1 VTVLVTGA
9 TGFTG
14 GHLAAA
20 LARRGVGVRALV
32 RPRSLAR
39 FTGGDA
45 AAAGAVAVA
54 GDLAD
59 AQALARACAGV
70 DVVYHIAATYREAG
84 QPDSAYRAVN
94 VDGTRRLL
102 EAALAAGVRRVVHCS
117 TGGVHGH
124 IAHPPAT
131 EDAPFNPGDIYQETK
146 LEAEQLARRFGAERG
161 LDVVVAR
168 PIGIHGP
175 GDTRFLKMFRGL
187 ARGRFPMLGS
197 GRAYYHLTYIDDLV
211 EGFRLCGEVPAAAG
225 RTYILAGERYTTLR
239 DLVALVAEELGVRPP
254 WIRLPVW
261 PVWLAGLACEL
272 VCVPLRIEPPL
283 YRRRVDFYTKSRA
296 FDITRAKTELGYQP
310 RVDLREGIR
319 RTIAWYRAQGWL

>member
-1 VTVLVTGA
+1 MTVLVTGA

-14 GHLAAA
+14 GHLATA
-20 LARRGVGVRALV
+20 LARRGQSVRALV

-39 FTGGDA
+39 FQASDA
-45 AAAGAVAVA
+45 AAAGVAA
-54 GDLAD
+54 IEGDLASPD
-59 AQALARACAGV
+59 ALGRACAGV
-70 DVVYHIAATYREAG
+70 EVVYHIAATYREAG
-84 QPDSAYRAVN
+84 QPDAAYRAVN
-94 VDGTRRLL
+94 VEGTRHLL
-102 EAALAAGVRRVVHCS
+102 QAATAAGVRRVVHCS

-124 IAHPPAT
+124 IAHPPAN

-146 LEAEQLARRFGAERG
+146 LEAEQLARDFGLREG

-197 GRAYYHLTYIDDLV
+197 GQAFYHLTYIDDLV

-225 RTYILAGERYTTLR
+225 RTYILAGERYTTLKE
-239 DLVALVAEELGVRPP
+239 LVALVAEELGVAPP
-254 WIRLPVW
+254 RIHLPVW

-296 FDITRAKTELGYQP
+296 FDITRARTELGYRP
-310 RVDLREGIR
+310 AVDLREGIR
-319 RTIAWYRAQGWL
+319 RTVAWYRAHGML